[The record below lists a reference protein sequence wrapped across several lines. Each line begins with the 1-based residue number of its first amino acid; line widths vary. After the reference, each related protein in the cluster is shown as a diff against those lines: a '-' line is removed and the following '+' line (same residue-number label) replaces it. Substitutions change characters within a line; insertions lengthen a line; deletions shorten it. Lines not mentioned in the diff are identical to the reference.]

1 MPFSIRRRDFLK
13 LGSASI
19 ALSSVVVTRH
29 RPLLAQQPVTESGLI
44 VRTETPYNAETALGK
59 LNERWLTP
67 TSSFFVRCHGNV
79 PKLEQK
85 GFTLTLEGLVNQPRQ
100 LSLAELTERFELAS
114 VTATL
119 TCSGNRRT
127 EFNRVKKVA
136 GVQWDAGAIGNAE
149 WRGVRLSEVLKRVG
163 VQPGA
168 KHVWFEGHDQI
179 TDKGETFPF
188 GGSIPLEKA
197 MSDTAAAPG
206 CLLASLM
213 NGKPLTPEHGFPL
226 RTIVPGFI
234 GARSVKWL
242 SRITVS
248 DQPSPNHYLAHAY
261 KLITEDT
268 PQAVHDAAPIYE
280 YPLNSIICSPSPQA
294 AVAGAA
300 LTVKGIALPS
310 GRAGQTIKRVE
321 VSTDAGETWHAA
333 KVTSPVREFCW
344 VHWAAEVPI
353 SPKTE
358 SLLVRAVSSDD
369 ESQPRETPWNLKGY
383 QYNGWHRVT
392 VKPAS

>member
-1 MPFSIRRRDFLK
+1 
-13 LGSASI
+13 
-19 ALSSVVVTRH
+19 
-29 RPLLAQQPVTESGLI
+29 
-44 VRTETPYNAETALGK
+44 
-59 LNERWLTP
+59 
-67 TSSFFVRCHGNV
+67 
-79 PKLEQK
+79 
-85 GFTLTLEGLVNQPRQ
+85 
-100 LSLAELTERFELAS
+100 
-114 VTATL
+114 
-119 TCSGNRRT
+119 
-127 EFNRVKKVA
+127 
-136 GVQWDAGAIGNAE
+136 
-149 WRGVRLSEVLKRVG
+149 
-163 VQPGA
+163 
-168 KHVWFEGHDQI
+168 
-179 TDKGETFPF
+179 
-188 GGSIPLEKA
+188 
-197 MSDTAAAPG
+197 
-206 CLLASLM
+206 
-213 NGKPLTPEHGFPL
+213 L

-310 GRAGQTIKRVE
+310 GRIGQAIKRVE
-321 VSTDAGETWHAA
+321 VSTDAGETWHPA

-344 VHWAAEVPI
+344 VHWAAEVPLT
-353 SPKTE
+353 PKTE

>member
-1 MPFSIRRRDFLK
+1 MPSSIRRRDFLK

-29 RPLLAQQPVTESGLI
+29 RALLAQQPVTESGLI
-44 VRTETPYNAETALGK
+44 VRTETPYNAETALAK

-67 TSSFFVRCHGNV
+67 TSSFFVRSHGNV

-127 EFNRVKKVA
+127 EFNRVKKVP

-168 KHVWFEGHDQI
+168 KHVWFEGLDQI
-179 TDKGETFPF
+179 TEKGETFPF

-206 CLLASLM
+206 CLLATLM

-310 GRAGQTIKRVE
+310 GRIGQAIKRVE
-321 VSTDAGETWHAA
+321 VSTDAGETWHPA
-333 KVTSPVREFCW
+333 KVTSPVREF
-344 VHWAAEVPI
+344 
-353 SPKTE
+353 
-358 SLLVRAVSSDD
+358 
-369 ESQPRETPWNLKGY
+369 
-383 QYNGWHRVT
+383 
-392 VKPAS
+392 